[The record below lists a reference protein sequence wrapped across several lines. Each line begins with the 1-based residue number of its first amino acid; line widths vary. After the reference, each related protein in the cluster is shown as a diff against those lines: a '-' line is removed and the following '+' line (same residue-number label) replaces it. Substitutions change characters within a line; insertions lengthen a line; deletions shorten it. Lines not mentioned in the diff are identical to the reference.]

1 MTGSHE
7 QATVDTCEW
16 AALHSLGALTHSE
29 RSAYEQHIAAGCAV
43 CSAELES
50 FEKVASDL
58 NLVASSVQ
66 PPPSLRDRLLDQIS
80 AADEAETAEDAAG
93 ADALP
98 KGILF
103 DEGGVL
109 ISRST
114 EMTWEP
120 APLPGIF
127 SKLLFNDVNRQ
138 YVTQI
143 VRMDPG
149 TTYPSHRHSQVEEL
163 YLLEGDLFVEGQ
175 KMGPGD
181 YCRGEPDSVHGEV
194 STEAGA
200 LFLVLS
206 SPQDEILA

>member
-58 NLVASSVQ
+58 NLAASSVQ
-66 PPPSLRDRLLDQIS
+66 PPPALRERLLDQIS

-194 STEAGA
+194 STAAGA